1 MPRHNRRKTTRW
13 INEDC
18 MQSAVKDI
26 CEGIETP
33 STAARKYGLKRT
45 TIIYRLEKKQK
56 MDLCKGITIK
66 DEVQPVATPDKQTE
80 IFSATQE
87 NELMS
92 YLNRYT
98 YLPYDTSGSFK
109 AARQLV
115 YQFVK
120 EHNIYYPKL
129 WDIEQQAGVDWLK
142 GFIQRNPGTNLRNT
156 ATAANDKI
164 NNGSLHCD
172 ENKLSIKKE
181 TKKTESSAQPTL
193 ELSGIKSNHLA
204 AALSEKSLESN
215 NSVANSCQSFVES
228 RSVPNNHHLDSC
240 DPDDMNNENSSQ
252 LDLEPECHITMVSIK
267 DEPVDAP
274 PDECLENDMFAFSG
288 NDDGGKANSFPNL
301 DTVPENDDVFNSF
314 GRNIAFQAKELF
326 QHNQI
331 DALELMHEVQT
342 LVNRRLTSMLRLN
355 MANGRKKPAKRLRKL
370 LENDNNKN
378 NK

>member
-18 MQSAVKDI
+18 MQSAVRDI

-45 TIIYRLEKKQK
+45 TIIYRVEKKQK
-56 MDLCKGITIK
+56 MDLVNGTIIK
-66 DEVQPVATPDKQTE
+66 DEVQPVATPARQVE
-80 IFSATQE
+80 IFSAAQE
-87 NELMS
+87 NELMA

-98 YLPYDTSGSFK
+98 YLPYDTSGSYK

-120 EHNIYYPKL
+120 EHNIFHPKL
-129 WDIEQQAGVDWLK
+129 WDIEQQAGMDWLE

-156 ATAANDKI
+156 AKTAANDKK
-164 NNGSLHCD
+164 NNGSLHCND
-172 ENKLSIKKE
+172 NKLSIKKINL
-181 TKKTESSAQPTL
+181 KTESSAQPAL
-193 ELSGIKSNHLA
+193 ELSRINSNHLA
-204 AALSEKSLESN
+204 PALSEQSLESN
-215 NSVANSCQSFVES
+215 NSFANSCQSYVES
-228 RSVPNNHHLDSC
+228 SSVANNHPLNSC
-240 DPDDMNNENSSQ
+240 DPDGMNEDSSQ

-267 DEPVDAP
+267 DEPIDGP
-274 PDECLENDMFAFSG
+274 SDECLENDMFAFSG
-288 NDDGGKANSFPNL
+288 GNDDASKANSFPNL

-355 MANGRKKPAKRLRKL
+355 KANGRKKPAKRLRRL
-370 LENDNNKN
+370 LENDNNK
-378 NK
+378 